1 MARTIVI
8 NCKCNSDYQNAVY
21 GTNKRLANVKGDKPD
36 ASVARCTVC
45 GKEVSFKNTP
55 KN

>member
-1 MARTIVI
+1 MARTTVI
-8 NCKCNSDYQNAVY
+8 NCKCNSGYQDKMY
-21 GTNKRLANVKGDKPD
+21 GVNKRLANVKGDKPD
-36 ASVARCTVC
+36 ASVARCTIC